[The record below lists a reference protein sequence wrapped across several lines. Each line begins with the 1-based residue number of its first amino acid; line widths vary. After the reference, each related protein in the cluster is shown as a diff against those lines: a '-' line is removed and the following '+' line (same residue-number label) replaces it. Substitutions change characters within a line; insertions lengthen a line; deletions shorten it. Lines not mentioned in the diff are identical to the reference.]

1 MNFQNDRYT
10 LRFAE
15 DCDNES
21 ISRIFSSGS
30 FSGDL
35 DIQFLRS
42 DQPMSSFRADGEPRI
57 MVTTDN
63 NDGSIIAVGGAV
75 VRDEY
80 VNGRAEKCAYLTGL
94 KVLQS
99 YRGRLSFIAK
109 AYQFLGDHLEDCRC
123 CYSTIL
129 DSNKPVIAMMEKR
142 HRNMPEYRFIS
153 HYTTYCWSSRKAVM
167 QLDNCTAGFDELM
180 DRYFSRRDL
189 TPVDP
194 YMQGFGK
201 QTFWCFRDGGSI
213 KACCFVGDQQNTKFY
228 KLKSYGGVYR
238 FISKLPTQLLGYPA
252 FPAEGSIIDHGVVS
266 YLYVDNCDRNL
277 CSSFLRSVAAL
288 SGHSLLIWGGAD
300 DDPLCRCLDSMKT
313 VRYGSRLYQV
323 IWSGSQPELCDTGVE
338 AALL

>member
-63 NDGSIIAVGGAV
+63 NDGRIIAVGGAV

-142 HRNMPEYRFIS
+142 HRNMPEYRF
-153 HYTTYCWSSRKAVM
+153 KALETGEAV
-167 QLDNCTAGFDELM
+167 AELKV
-180 DRYFSRRDL
+180 RE
-189 TPVDP
+189 
-194 YMQGFGK
+194 
-201 QTFWCFRDGGSI
+201 
-213 KACCFVGDQQNTKFY
+213 QQ
-228 KLKSYGGVYR
+228 KS
-238 FISKLPTQLLGYPA
+238 
-252 FPAEGSIIDHGVVS
+252 
-266 YLYVDNCDRNL
+266 CD
-277 CSSFLRSVAAL
+277 AA
-288 SGHSLLIWGGAD
+288 
-300 DDPLCRCLDSMKT
+300 
-313 VRYGSRLYQV
+313 
-323 IWSGSQPELCDTGVE
+323 
-338 AALL
+338 